1 MEQLGYEE
9 MQEKISHKSE
19 FMEKLADIQ
28 MTDDLM
34 DHVQATGTVDYYR
47 TEDPNTLFI
56 TVSNFRSL
64 KEEFLKVELELY
76 SNSAPDD
83 VRTLEL
89 APEETDG
96 EEELESYQKVW
107 TGNLD
112 VTGIDLTDVTAKLW
126 VTIINGNT
134 YEAGTLTGDLT
145 KHLKDS

>member
-1 MEQLGYEE
+1 MEPLFNQFGKY
-9 MQEKISHKSE
+9 
-19 FMEKLADIQ
+19 A
-28 MTDDLM
+28 
-34 DHVQATGTVDYYR
+34 VQKAIDALRENGGGQVRIPAGVHETVG
-47 TEDPNTLFI
+47 
-56 TVSNFRSL
+56 
-64 KEEFLKVELELY
+64 LELY

-89 APEETDG
+89 TPEETDG